1 MPLAQPLP
9 RKYLSQLQ
17 EIQSELRILAHRARR
32 VIEQLEA
39 PQRSPSRVQSL
50 LQEIE
55 TGAYR
60 VALEI
65 SEIKVAD
72 HCGSCPCAPASTQAQ
87 IHLLVLADELDRQ
100 AMFARQRAKESVT
113 PIQNDTEREL
123 VWNLVQQATMVEAK
137 EQNLPN

>member
-1 MPLAQPLP
+1 MPIAQPLP

-17 EIQSELRILAHRARR
+17 EIQSELRILAHRARM
-32 VIEQLEA
+32 VIEHLDTA
-39 PQRSPSRVQSL
+39 QRSPVRLQTL

-72 HCGSCPCAPASTQAQ
+72 HCGACPSAPPSTQAQ

-100 AMFARQRAKESVT
+100 ATLARQRARQSVSEI
-113 PIQNDTEREL
+113 PDEDPQL
-123 VWNLVQQATMVEAK
+123 VWNLVQQGTRI
-137 EQNLPN
+137 EQ